1 MNEIRHGVDGWDLV
15 EFSRQ
20 MPNGKNAQVI
30 EKFVY
35 ELHHRKDPSR
45 IVATAVGYRVEGES
59 EIVFQFN

>member
-20 MPNGKNAQVI
+20 MPNGKNPQVI

-35 ELHHRKDPSR
+35 ELHHPKAHPTPRERERPPL
-45 IVATAVGYRVEGES
+45 T
-59 EIVFQFN
+59 